1 MLERPRY
8 LSRTCS
14 ASAPPLGP
22 PVSFGLPK
30 GWNACMAPAA
40 KPLILGNAPALAQTW
55 ACVCWEGRCALHPAR
70 PGVGQSLVLLRDS
83 EGQNPWDLRS
93 QALGPAAGTICL
105 YGKGFPS
112 LPAAPGPE
120 LLQGLQSSLSS
131 LP

>member
-1 MLERPRY
+1 
-8 LSRTCS
+8 
-14 ASAPPLGP
+14 
-22 PVSFGLPK
+22 
-30 GWNACMAPAA
+30 MAPAA

-55 ACVCWEGRCALHPAR
+55 ACVCWEGRCALHPAC
-70 PGVGQSLVLLRDS
+70 PGVGQSLVLPRDS
-83 EGQNPWDLRS
+83 EGQNPSDLQS

-112 LPAAPGPE
+112 LPLAPGPE